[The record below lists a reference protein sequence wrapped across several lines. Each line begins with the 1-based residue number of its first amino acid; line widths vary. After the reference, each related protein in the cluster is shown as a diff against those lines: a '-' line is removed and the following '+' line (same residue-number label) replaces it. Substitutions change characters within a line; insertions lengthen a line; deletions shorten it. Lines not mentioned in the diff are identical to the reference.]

1 MEHKMKKVVYILRGL
16 PGSGKSTLALDL
28 VGGRDYLV
36 FEADK
41 FHYVNGEY
49 KWDAKN
55 VKWAHEQNFL
65 RFSEYIT
72 SGLGPLVVSNTNTQE
87 WEFQKFMDSA
97 LTNGYQVF
105 TIIVENRHGGTN
117 IHNVPEEAIQR
128 MRDRFEVKL

>member
-1 MEHKMKKVVYILRGL
+1 MEHSVKKVVYILRGL

-41 FHYVNGEY
+41 FHYVDGEY
-49 KWDAKN
+49 KWDNKN

-72 SGLGPLVVSNTNTQE
+72 SGLGPLAVSNTNTQE
-87 WEFQKFMDSA
+87 WEFQKFMDLA

>member
-1 MEHKMKKVVYILRGL
+1 MEYSVKKVVYILRGL

-41 FHYVNGEY
+41 FHYVDGEY
-49 KWDAKN
+49 KWDSKN

-65 RFSEYIT
+65 RFSDYVS
-72 SGLGPLVVSNTNTQE
+72 SGHGPLVVSNTNTQE
-87 WEFQKFMDSA
+87 GEFQKFMDLAAAS
-97 LTNGYQVF
+97 GYQVF
-105 TIIVENRHGGTN
+105 SIIVENRHGGTN